1 VWELPADPDPI
12 FGQWCLAGA
21 FDLGDVEF
29 GAGAFFV
36 GVVAVEVVD
45 VEVAAVWAVELLG
58 VLEVELLGA
67 AAAPAS
73 PAAAPPVASTP
84 AIIVALSILETC
96 IVVEPPWEGWGEVL
110 TIMRAEANGGCRC
123 L

>member
-1 VWELPADPDPI
+1 MC
-12 FGQWCLAGA
+12 GQWCLVGA

-29 GAGAFFV
+29 GAGALFV
-36 GVVAVEVVD
+36 GVVDVEVVD
-45 VEVAAVWAVELLG
+45 VGAVSAVELLG

-67 AAAPAS
+67 AAAPAI

-96 IVVEPPWEGWGEVL
+96 IVVEPPWEGWGRGL
-110 TIMRAEANGGCRC
+110 DHHASRG
-123 L
+123 